1 MLMHV
6 FWETEDALQ
15 WWRMTSW
22 LKFAA
27 AAAANGRRQS
37 LTRKKKSSV
46 RLGRQYKD
54 RDPGG

>member
-27 AAAANGRRQS
+27 AAAANGQRQS
-37 LTRKKKSSV
+37 LTSSV